1 MKNMQITAGGFAA
14 YKYNKVIFNNVI
26 QVTFSNVIHYTSF
39 SGFLYIFSDYRKF
52 ATNIGFE
59 KIIYQARMC
68 SVDEIKPVLSGEPCT
83 ICWTLRSSCHK

>member
-39 SGFLYIFSDYRKF
+39 SGFYTFL
-52 ATNIGFE
+52 
-59 KIIYQARMC
+59 
-68 SVDEIKPVLSGEPCT
+68 VT
-83 ICWTLRSSCHK
+83 IENLLLI